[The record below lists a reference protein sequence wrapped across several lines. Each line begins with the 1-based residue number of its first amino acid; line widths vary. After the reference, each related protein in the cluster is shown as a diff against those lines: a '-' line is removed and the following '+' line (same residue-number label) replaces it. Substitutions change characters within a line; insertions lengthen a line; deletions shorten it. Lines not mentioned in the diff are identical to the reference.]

1 MSVRKLTFGLLVAA
15 ALLAGQRGAEAQE
28 RLPIADPFHF
38 DPDFRWFEPVYAA
51 DLMDMKPSKRASTG
65 WYGAYD
71 RMRLYY
77 SRPEVNILREGN
89 TTDYADD
96 LDEGWGDRME
106 VGYMLESG
114 SGWSASYMN
123 LGGPSAYDT
132 ILQERINRLNT
143 EDNIGPGD
151 DDDSGTFDRFGQLLP
166 SADRNTKQF
175 RERIYELQDS
185 LNVFNGSSFE
195 INKTWRLEPYHY
207 GGMLEPLI
215 GLRYIDLNDYWQQ
228 EDYQRFQG
236 LGNLVQ
242 LEDPDGNPLEV
253 YSLARAKTDN
263 KMFGGQLGARY
274 FKYMDRFMV
283 SGEFKAFAM
292 ANYQSHRS
300 SNEQVLTA
308 YDGVGIDSETVYVV
322 NTRSALAYRDNDE
335 FVVGYDVRAD
345 VSYQLTRHFQIRGG
359 FQMIDLGR
367 GIWRG
372 QIDDRTDQSVVMVGG
387 TFGIALNR

>member
-28 RLPIADPFHF
+28 HLPIADPFHF

-65 WYGAYD
+65 WYGSYD
-71 RMRLYY
+71 KMRLYF
-77 SRPEVNILREGN
+77 SRPDVDMLREGN
-89 TTDYADD
+89 TSDFEDG
-96 LDEGWGDRME
+96 LDEGWGDRIE
-106 VGYMLESG
+106 VGFMLESG

-123 LGGPSAYDT
+123 IGGPQAYET
-132 ILQERINRLNT
+132 IFQERINRLNT
-143 EDNIGPGD
+143 EANIGPD
-151 DDDSGTFDRFGQLLP
+151 EDDDSGNFGRFGLLLP
-166 SADRNTKQF
+166 SADRNNF
-175 RERIYELQDS
+175 ELNERIYELQDS
-185 LNVFNGSSFE
+185 INVFNGSSME

-242 LEDPDGNPLEV
+242 LEDPDGNPYEV
-253 YSLARAKTDN
+253 YTRNRARTDN

-300 SNEQVLTA
+300 SNDQILTA
-308 YDGVGIDSETVYVV
+308 YDGVGIDAETVYVV
-322 NTRSALAYRDNDE
+322 NTRNALAYRDNDE
-335 FVVGYDVRAD
+335 FVVGFDVRAD

-372 QIDDRTDQSVVMVGG
+372 QIDDPTDQTVVMVGG